1 MNWFSQL
8 INLRPCMS
16 EIGRHDHEH
25 YERLPNSY
33 WRLFTSSTIS
43 NLGDGM
49 VVAAAPLLAIS
60 LTDDPRLIASISFAA
75 MLPWLILSL
84 PAGVYLDRH
93 DRQKIMFRAN
103 LVRGF
108 IFALIALG
116 AATGSINIYLL
127 IVATALAGVCEL
139 FFDMSSQAILPA
151 IVKPE
156 SLEVANSRLYISQI
170 ISNGFI
176 GLPFGAWIF
185 VIAIGA
191 PFGINSIALIL
202 AALLIQS
209 IRIKSAPKVESSTNS
224 FGTDLK
230 QGLTWL
236 WKHDLLRTLA
246 IMLGIANMC
255 GMFAQA
261 VFVKFARDELGLGA
275 RGFGILLAAISV
287 GSIVGGL
294 IGQRVSKKL
303 GATAAIV
310 LSYIVFAIS
319 DVIPGVFPRIWAVA
333 LSGIVMAIAG
343 TTWNVITV
351 SMRQRL
357 IPAELFG
364 RVNSVYRFI
373 GTGST
378 AFGALIGGQIAY
390 SFGLRATYLA
400 SGIVLLVALITLGPV
415 FLRAAKIYIVPART
429 PAPPSIT

>member
-1 MNWFSQL
+1 MLNMNN
-8 INLRPCMS
+8 INEHS
-16 EIGRHDHEH
+16 HENSL
-25 YERLPNSY
+25 RLPNSY
-33 WRLFTSSTIS
+33 WRLFSSSTIS

-60 LTDDPRLIASISFAA
+60 LTDDSRLIAAISFAA

-93 DRQKIMFRAN
+93 DRQKIMVRAN
-103 LVRGF
+103 LVRGL
-108 IFALIALG
+108 IFALIAIG
-116 AATGSINIYLL
+116 AATDSLNIYLL
-127 IVATALAGVCEL
+127 IVATMLAGVCEL

-151 IVKPE
+151 IVNQE

-170 ISNGFI
+170 ISNGFV

-191 PFGINSIALIL
+191 PFSINAIALIL
-202 AALLIQS
+202 AALLIRS

-224 FGTDLK
+224 FGADLR
-230 QGLTWL
+230 QGLAWL

-246 IMLGIANMC
+246 IMLGVANMC

-303 GATAAIV
+303 GATTAII
-310 LSYIVFAIS
+310 LSYIIFAIS
-319 DVIPGVFPRIWAVA
+319 DVIPGVFPKIWTVA

-357 IPAELFG
+357 IPTELFG

-400 SGIVLLVALITLGPV
+400 SGVVLLVALITLGPV
-415 FLRAAKIYIVPART
+415 FLRAAKIYIVPERT

>member
-1 MNWFSQL
+1 
-8 INLRPCMS
+8 MS
-16 EIGRHDHEH
+16 EPHTH
-25 YERLPNSY
+25 RLPKSF

-49 VVAAAPLLAIS
+49 VVAAGPLLALS
-60 LTDDPRLIASISFAA
+60 LTDDTRLIATVTFAA

-103 LVRGF
+103 LVRGLT
-108 IFALIALG
+108 FALIAIG
-116 AATGSINIYLL
+116 AATGTLNIYLL
-127 IVATALAGVCEL
+127 IAASGIAGVCEL

-151 IVKPE
+151 VVDAE
-156 SLEVANSRLYISQI
+156 SLELANSRLYISQI
-170 ISNGFI
+170 VSNGFI

-185 VIAIGA
+185 VFASEA
-191 PFGINSIALIL
+191 PFAVNALVLVIAAVLIR
-202 AALLIQS
+202 S
-209 IRIKSAPKVESSTNS
+209 IRLQKQQQIKESTQS
-224 FGTDLK
+224 FSTDLM
-230 QGLTWL
+230 QGLSWL

-246 IMLGIANMC
+246 IMLGLANMC

-275 RGFGILLAAISV
+275 QGFGILLAAISI

-294 IGQRVSKKL
+294 IGESVSKKL
-303 GATAAIV
+303 GPTTAIISAYIIFG
-310 LSYIVFAIS
+310 LS
-319 DVIPGVFPRIWAVA
+319 DLIPGIFPAIWAVA
-333 LSGIVMAIAG
+333 LSGVVMAIAG

-373 GTGST
+373 GTGTT
-378 AFGALIGGQIAY
+378 AIGALIGGQIAFN
-390 SFGLRATYLA
+390 FGLRATYIA
-400 SGIVLLVALITLGPV
+400 SGGVLLIALAVMTPI
-415 FLRAAKIYIVPART
+415 FLRAAKTYIVPERT

>member
-1 MNWFSQL
+1 MLNMNN
-8 INLRPCMS
+8 INEHS
-16 EIGRHDHEH
+16 HENSL
-25 YERLPNSY
+25 RLPNSY
-33 WRLFTSSTIS
+33 WRLFSSSTIS

-60 LTDDPRLIASISFAA
+60 LTDDSRLIAAISFAA

-93 DRQKIMFRAN
+93 DRQKIMVRAN
-103 LVRGF
+103 LVRGL
-108 IFALIALG
+108 IFALIAIG
-116 AATGSINIYLL
+116 AATDSLNIYLL
-127 IVATALAGVCEL
+127 IVATMLAGVCEL

-151 IVKPE
+151 IVNQE

-170 ISNGFI
+170 ISNGFV

-191 PFGINSIALIL
+191 PFSINAIALIL
-202 AALLIQS
+202 AALLIRS

-224 FGTDLK
+224 FGADLR
-230 QGLTWL
+230 QGLAWL

-246 IMLGIANMC
+246 IMLGVANMC

-303 GATAAIV
+303 GATSAII
-310 LSYIVFAIS
+310 LSYIIFAIS
-319 DVIPGVFPRIWAVA
+319 DVIPGVFPKIWTVA

-357 IPAELFG
+357 IPTELFG

-400 SGIVLLVALITLGPV
+400 SGVVLLVALITLGPV
-415 FLRAAKIYIVPART
+415 FLRAAKIYIVPERT

>member
-1 MNWFSQL
+1 MLNMNN
-8 INLRPCMS
+8 INEHS
-16 EIGRHDHEH
+16 HENSL
-25 YERLPNSY
+25 RLPNSY
-33 WRLFTSSTIS
+33 WRLFSSSTIS

-60 LTDDPRLIASISFAA
+60 LTDDSRLIAAISFAA

-93 DRQKIMFRAN
+93 DRQKIMVRAN
-103 LVRGF
+103 LVRGL
-108 IFALIALG
+108 IFALIAIG
-116 AATGSINIYLL
+116 AATDSLNIYLL
-127 IVATALAGVCEL
+127 IVATMLAGVCEL

-151 IVKPE
+151 IVNQE

-170 ISNGFI
+170 ISNGFV

-191 PFGINSIALIL
+191 PFSINAIALIL
-202 AALLIQS
+202 AALLIRS

-224 FGTDLK
+224 FGADLR
-230 QGLTWL
+230 QGLAWL

-246 IMLGIANMC
+246 IMLGVANMC

-303 GATAAIV
+303 GATSAIV
-310 LSYIVFAIS
+310 LSYIIFAIS
-319 DVIPGVFPRIWAVA
+319 DVIPGVFPKIWTVA
-333 LSGIVMAIAG
+333 LSGIVIAIAG

-357 IPAELFG
+357 IPTELFG

-400 SGIVLLVALITLGPV
+400 SGVVLLVALITLGPV
-415 FLRAAKIYIVPART
+415 FLRAAKIYIVPERT

>member
-1 MNWFSQL
+1 VNWFSQL

-16 EIGRHDHEH
+16 EIDRHDHEH
-25 YERLPNSY
+25 SERLPNSY

-60 LTDDPRLIASISFAA
+60 LTDDSRLIASISFAA

-103 LVRGF
+103 LVRGL

-127 IVATALAGVCEL
+127 IIATALAGVCEL

-151 IVKPE
+151 IVKTE

-191 PFGINSIALIL
+191 PFGINAIALIL

-209 IRIKSAPKVESSTNS
+209 IRINSAPKVESSTNS

-275 RGFGILLAAISV
+275 RGYTHANAAACATFV
-287 GSIVGGL
+287 FNDHGL
-294 IGQRVSKKL
+294 TQFTAHGFCY
-303 GATAAIV
+303 GA
-310 LSYIVFAIS
+310 SH
-319 DVIPGVFPRIWAVA
+319 
-333 LSGIVMAIAG
+333 
-343 TTWNVITV
+343 NV
-351 SMRQRL
+351 RQATGWERHDHGDG
-357 IPAELFG
+357 FG
-364 RVNSVYRFI
+364 RV
-373 GTGST
+373 GSSLGHGRNLSSHVQKQT
-378 AFGALIGGQIAY
+378 AG
-390 SFGLRATYLA
+390 
-400 SGIVLLVALITLGPV
+400 
-415 FLRAAKIYIVPART
+415 
-429 PAPPSIT
+429 

>member
-1 MNWFSQL
+1 
-8 INLRPCMS
+8 MS
-16 EIGRHDHEH
+16 NSERHDHAH
-25 YERLPNSY
+25 SGRLPNSY

-43 NLGDGM
+43 NLGDGV

-60 LTDDPRLIASISFAA
+60 LTDDSRLIASISFAA
-75 MLPWLILSL
+75 MLPWLVLSL

-103 LVRGF
+103 LVRGI
-108 IFALIALG
+108 IFALIAIG
-116 AATGSINIYLL
+116 AATKSINIYLL
-127 IVATALAGVCEL
+127 IIATAIAGVCEL

-151 IVKPE
+151 IVDQE

-191 PFGINSIALIL
+191 PFGINAIALIL
-202 AALLIQS
+202 AGLLIRS
-209 IRIKSAPKVESSTNS
+209 IRIDLEPKAETPTNS
-224 FGTDLK
+224 FGADLK
-230 QGLTWL
+230 EGLAWL

-287 GSIVGGL
+287 GSILGGL
-294 IGQRVSKKL
+294 IGERVSKKL
-303 GATAAIV
+303 GATAAII
-310 LSYIVFAIS
+310 LSYIVFAVS
-319 DVIPGVFPRIWAVA
+319 DVVPGVIPKIWSVA
-333 LSGIVMAIAG
+333 LSGIIMAIAG

-364 RVNSVYRFI
+364 RVNSVYRFV

-378 AFGALIGGQIAY
+378 AFGAIIGGQIAY

-400 SGIVLLVALITLGPV
+400 SGAVLLVTLITLGPI
-415 FLRAAKIYIVPART
+415 FLRAAKIYIVPERT

>member
-1 MNWFSQL
+1 
-8 INLRPCMS
+8 MS
-16 EIGRHDHEH
+16 EIDRHDHEH
-25 YERLPNSY
+25 SERLPNSY
-33 WRLFTSSTIS
+33 WRLFISSTIS

-60 LTDDPRLIASISFAA
+60 LTDDPRLIASISFGA

-127 IVATALAGVCEL
+127 IVATALAGICEL

-151 IVKPE
+151 IVRPE

-185 VIAIGA
+185 VIAISA
-191 PFGINSIALIL
+191 PFGINAIALIL
-202 AALLIQS
+202 AALLIRS

-224 FGTDLK
+224 FVTDLK
-230 QGLTWL
+230 QGLAWL

-261 VFVKFARDELGLGA
+261 VFVKFARDELGLGP

-287 GSIVGGL
+287 GSIVGG
-294 IGQRVSKKL
+294 
-303 GATAAIV
+303 
-310 LSYIVFAIS
+310 
-319 DVIPGVFPRIWAVA
+319 
-333 LSGIVMAIAG
+333 
-343 TTWNVITV
+343 
-351 SMRQRL
+351 
-357 IPAELFG
+357 
-364 RVNSVYRFI
+364 
-373 GTGST
+373 
-378 AFGALIGGQIAY
+378 
-390 SFGLRATYLA
+390 
-400 SGIVLLVALITLGPV
+400 
-415 FLRAAKIYIVPART
+415 
-429 PAPPSIT
+429 

>member
-1 MNWFSQL
+1 MNNIIEHS
-8 INLRPCMS
+8 
-16 EIGRHDHEH
+16 HENSL
-25 YERLPNSY
+25 RLPNSY
-33 WRLFTSSTIS
+33 WRLFSSSTIS

-60 LTDDPRLIASISFAA
+60 LTDDSRLIAAISFAA

-93 DRQKIMFRAN
+93 DRQKIMVRAN
-103 LVRGF
+103 LVRGL
-108 IFALIALG
+108 IFALIAIG
-116 AATGSINIYLL
+116 AATDSLNIYLL
-127 IVATALAGVCEL
+127 IVATMLAGVCEL

-151 IVKPE
+151 IVNQE

-170 ISNGFI
+170 ISNGFV

-191 PFGINSIALIL
+191 PFSINAIALIL
-202 AALLIQS
+202 AALLIRS

-224 FGTDLK
+224 FGADLR
-230 QGLTWL
+230 QGLAWL

-246 IMLGIANMC
+246 IMLGVANMC

-303 GATAAIV
+303 GATSAII
-310 LSYIVFAIS
+310 LSYIIFAIS
-319 DVIPGVFPRIWAVA
+319 DVIPGVFPKIWTVA

-357 IPAELFG
+357 IPTELFG

-400 SGIVLLVALITLGPV
+400 SGVVLLVALITLGPV
-415 FLRAAKIYIVPART
+415 FLRAAKIYIVPERT
-429 PAPPSIT
+429 PAP